1 MITSN
6 KSYLEWGKTFG
17 DDVLATAILD
27 RLLHYSVTFSIKG
40 DSYRME
46 KKRKTGFFPFSLNY
60 GKLDDLRC
68 QCMASSSVL
77 LST

>member
-1 MITSN
+1 YEKGAMIITSN

-27 RLLHYSVTFSIKG
+27 RLLHHSVTFSIKG

-46 KKRKTGFFPFSLNY
+46 EKKKGRGYFLCLQLQKQQSEEF
-60 GKLDDLRC
+60 
-68 QCMASSSVL
+68 
-77 LST
+77 